1 MWQSDH
7 SLQKTEGAEKA
18 QAQACAERMSN
29 DRYGKGGPDGPI
41 EVKSNIPHSPR
52 KTIPKTL

>member
-29 DRYGKGGPDGPI
+29 DR
-41 EVKSNIPHSPR
+41 
-52 KTIPKTL
+52 